1 MSTLSLHRTV
11 SLARHKLLKRL
22 VICRA
27 RVKLH
32 AGAFKTQVECMKL
45 LVEEKADLQ
54 VRCDILRKV
63 LLYFYTVLYT
73 NTDTYW
79 LFSFIRI

>member
-1 MSTLSLHRTV
+1 
-11 SLARHKLLKRL
+11 
-22 VICRA
+22 
-27 RVKLH
+27 
-32 AGAFKTQVECMKL
+32 MKL